1 MPTPWVL
8 AIAWK
13 ETKRYAGRQ
22 VVTFLNSMTKA
33 KKAGES
39 TLRLVPSVD
48 QLLRAD
54 ATAALRDSIGIRRL
68 TAIARLVT
76 SEIRSMVLAEHNAEV
91 PRIHTA
97 TTLMAEAVRRME
109 ETTRTE
115 SLNGIRHVVNATGV
129 VLHTNLGR
137 AALSKAA
144 CEAMAVEASRY
155 CTLEYD
161 SLSGTRGRRGARVES
176 LLKNLTGAEDALVVN
191 NCAAAALLILAV
203 LAGDGETIVSRG
215 ELVEIGGD
223 FRVPDVMAN
232 SGTQMIEVGTTNR
245 TRLED
250 YRRACNPKT
259 RLIMRVHPSNYRIV
273 GFADSPPLA
282 ELAAF
287 AHEAKLPLYEDA
299 GSGVLEDLSQYGL
312 GDEPVVRDLILE
324 GADIVSFSGDKLLGS
339 AQAGLIVGKA
349 EIVERLRKHPLY
361 RAVRSD
367 KLRLAALEATLDAH
381 QRSTALMEIPALRML
396 TIMREEIEERA
407 KLLINQISN
416 NGSGPLTAS
425 LLPGESAI
433 GGGAGP
439 TTALPTSLIAL
450 THESFSAQEIE
461 TRLRFCSPPIVTRIS
476 EGKVLIDLRTVFTD
490 EESHLVAALKCLT

>member
-176 LLKNLTGAEDALVVN
+176 LLKNLCRR
-191 NCAAAALLILAV
+191 CACC
-203 LAGDGETIVSRG
+203 E
-215 ELVEIGGD
+215 
-223 FRVPDVMAN
+223 
-232 SGTQMIEVGTTNR
+232 
-245 TRLED
+245 
-250 YRRACNPKT
+250 
-259 RLIMRVHPSNYRIV
+259 
-273 GFADSPPLA
+273 
-282 ELAAF
+282 
-287 AHEAKLPLYEDA
+287 
-299 GSGVLEDLSQYGL
+299 
-312 GDEPVVRDLILE
+312 
-324 GADIVSFSGDKLLGS
+324 
-339 AQAGLIVGKA
+339 
-349 EIVERLRKHPLY
+349 
-361 RAVRSD
+361 
-367 KLRLAALEATLDAH
+367 
-381 QRSTALMEIPALRML
+381 
-396 TIMREEIEERA
+396 
-407 KLLINQISN
+407 
-416 NGSGPLTAS
+416 
-425 LLPGESAI
+425 
-433 GGGAGP
+433 
-439 TTALPTSLIAL
+439 
-450 THESFSAQEIE
+450 
-461 TRLRFCSPPIVTRIS
+461 
-476 EGKVLIDLRTVFTD
+476 
-490 EESHLVAALKCLT
+490 